1 MVAAAVASAR
11 WESDEHETNER
22 NPPTAPPL
30 GGFFFAGT
38 VNEETNR
45 MERRIDVGVLGAT
58 GMVGQQFILQLANH
72 PWFRLAWLGASE
84 RSAGQRYGDA
94 APWRLPTPPSRE
106 VAEMTVEAA
115 QPGNAPELV
124 FSAMDASVAGE
135 IEQAFAKAGHVVV
148 SNSRNHRM
156 DPDVPLLIPEV
167 NGDHIALVA
176 RQRASRGWP
185 GAIVTNP
192 NCSTVVLSMALAPLR
207 AFGLQSVVLTTLQA
221 LSGAGYP
228 GVASLDAVANVI
240 PFIDGE
246 EAKIES
252 ETQKILGMLAGD
264 HIEPHPV
271 AVSAQTTRVPVVNG
285 HTESI
290 AVRLETGPS
299 IDDVREA
306 FLRFSG
312 PPQRHGLPTAP
323 LQPIVYL
330 REQNRPQPRLDAD
343 RDHGMTVSIGRLRT
357 CPVLGYKF
365 IALGHNTVRGAAG
378 AAVLNAELLVAEGV
392 LAVPI
397 ER

>member
-1 MVAAAVASAR
+1 MVAAVASAR
-11 WESDEHETNER
+11 WNPDEHEFTSS

-30 GGFFFAGT
+30 GGFFFGHGERQGEGT
-38 VNEETNR
+38 

-58 GMVGQQFILQLANH
+58 GMVGQQFVLQLAGH
-72 PWFRLAWLGASE
+72 PWFRLVWLGASE
-84 RSAGQRYGDA
+84 RSAGQRYGA
-94 APWRLPTPPSRE
+94 VAPWRLPAPPPRE
-106 VAEMTVEAA
+106 IAEMHVEAA

-148 SNSRNHRM
+148 SNSRNHRL
-156 DPDVPLLIPEV
+156 DADVPLLIPEV
-167 NGDHIALVA
+167 NGDHIPLLV
-176 RQRASRGWP
+176 RQRAARGWP

-192 NCSTVVLSMALAPLR
+192 NCSTVFLAMALAPLR
-207 AFGLQSVVLTTLQA
+207 AFGLQSVIVTTLQA

-228 GVASLDAVANVI
+228 GVASLVAVANVV

-246 EAKIES
+246 EGKIET
-252 ETQKILGMLAGD
+252 ETKKILGVLTDD
-264 HIEPHPV
+264 HIEPHAV

-290 AVRLETGPS
+290 AVALEARPS
-299 IDDVREA
+299 IDDIREA

-323 LQPIVYL
+323 LQPLVYL
-330 REQNRPQPRLDAD
+330 QEQNRPQPRLDVD
-343 RDHGMTVSIGRLRT
+343 RDHGMTVSIGRLRP

-365 IALGHNTVRGAAG
+365 FALGHNTVRGAAG

-392 LAVPI
+392 LAVPV